1 MLVRNT
7 SARLITVNIPG
18 SSSIKIPC
26 GEQPATEL
34 PEAAHDIPFVK
45 HLFKSGVLMEVAPRS
60 VDVVEDVIDD
70 EDEELAQLQAEALT
84 LGMEFKDSWKASTLK
99 RKIAEFK
106 GE

>member
-1 MLVRNT
+1 M
-7 SARLITVNIPG
+7 
-18 SSSIKIPC
+18 
-26 GEQPATEL
+26 
-34 PEAAHDIPFVK
+34 K
-45 HLFKSGVLMEVAPRS
+45 HLFKSGVLMEVAPRA

>member
-45 HLFKSGVLMEVAPRS
+45 HLFKSGVLMEVAPRA
-60 VDVVEDVIDD
+60 VDMAEDVID
-70 EDEELAQLQAEALT
+70 DEELAQLQAEALT

>member
-34 PEAAHDIPFVK
+34 PETAHDIPFVK
-45 HLFKSGVLMEVAPRS
+45 HLFKSGVLVEVAPRV
-60 VDVVEDVIDD
+60 VDVVED